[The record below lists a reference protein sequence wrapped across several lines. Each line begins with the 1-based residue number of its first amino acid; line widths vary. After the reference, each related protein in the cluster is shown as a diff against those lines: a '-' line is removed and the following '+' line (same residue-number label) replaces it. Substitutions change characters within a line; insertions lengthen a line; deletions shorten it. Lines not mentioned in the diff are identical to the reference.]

1 MMFNYAYLE
10 SRVFLINLISSNEL
24 NNTTCLFCRPY
35 RSTLTT
41 TIDVFSMYFYYA
53 NGINILSVVSLV
65 EIMDMYCTHEPTER
79 GNYCFPFIS
88 TKTTTVNSLSN
99 PSNQNILL

>member
-1 MMFNYAYLE
+1 MVNYAYLE
-10 SRVFLINLISSNEL
+10 CHDFLINLSSSNEL

-65 EIMDMYCTHEPTER
+65 EIMDM
-79 GNYCFPFIS
+79 
-88 TKTTTVNSLSN
+88 
-99 PSNQNILL
+99 